1 MVDPVVAVAD
11 SLQALRNG
19 TTDDQWERLK
29 ANPLV
34 KDLLGKC
41 SDLEAA
47 LLVGDA
53 TQGEASVDPRFI
65 LKSSVEAHLLLAA

>member
-19 TTDDQWERLK
+19 TTDAQWELLK

-34 KDLLGKC
+34 KDLLHKC

-47 LLVGDA
+47 LLLGDGL
-53 TQGEASVDPRFI
+53 QQDQVSPRRVA
-65 LKSSVEAHLLLAA
+65 LKSAVDAHLLLAA

>member
-1 MVDPVVAVAD
+1 
-11 SLQALRNG
+11 
-19 TTDDQWERLK
+19 
-29 ANPLV
+29 
-34 KDLLGKC
+34 C

>member
-19 TTDDQWERLK
+19 TTDAQWELLK

-34 KDLLGKC
+34 KDLLHKC

-47 LLVGDA
+47 LLLGDSL
-53 TQGEASVDPRFI
+53 QEDQVSPRRVA
-65 LKSSVEAHLLLAA
+65 LKSVVDAHLLLAA

>member
-34 KDLLGKC
+34 KDLLAKC

-53 TQGEASVDPRFI
+53 AQSEASVDPRFI